1 MLNYIHP
8 KNICTA
14 IICTCSQCFC
24 LSFIVKSLCLATK
37 IAQVTYRS
45 SMRYSTTVMKVMYI
59 KNHINNIHEFI
70 KPYQIGRAELKKSP
84 FGIVLIIVDHWRSL
98 LWYFAECVLQTGE
111 VTRNMNLSIIPF

>member
-1 MLNYIHP
+1 
-8 KNICTA
+8 
-14 IICTCSQCFC
+14 
-24 LSFIVKSLCLATK
+24 
-37 IAQVTYRS
+37 
-45 SMRYSTTVMKVMYI
+45 MRYSTTVMKVMYI

-98 LWYFAECVLQTGE
+98 LWYFAECVLQTEE